1 MGRHR
6 IWLAAVVPLLAL
18 TLAGC
23 GGHGAETGGAPVG
36 RAVRARRPELQGRR
50 GSLQGQATEE
60 EKQVSRSFR
69 VALGGGVSVL
79 AAGAVAIAAVGFGG
93 RGPKAASGASDL
105 PPATSTVTRTTLS
118 QTQHVNGTL
127 GYGNQT
133 TVSAHGQGT
142 ITWLPAAGATINRG
156 QPVYRDNNIPVPL
169 FYGTL
174 PLYRSLKPG
183 DSGADV
189 KELEQNLA
197 ALGYTG
203 FTVDNDYSSATG
215 DAVRRWQKDL
225 GVPEAER
232 TSTFSPTE
240 VVLAADAIRVA
251 TVKAALGDGVGGAL
265 LAYTGT
271 TRIIT
276 VALDVGLQGIAKPGN
291 AATVTLLDNR
301 TVQGKI
307 ATVGTVATAGHGKN
321 PATIDVTVSMADQSA
336 LGTLDSAPVDV
347 TLVSAEAQNVLSV
360 PVSAL
365 VALAEGGYGVQIL
378 QGSTSRY
385 LAVKTGMFAGGLV
398 EVPGDGIKAGTVVGI
413 PK

>member
-1 MGRHR
+1 MR
-6 IWLAAVVPLLAL
+6 
-18 TLAGC
+18 
-23 GGHGAETGGAPVG
+23 
-36 RAVRARRPELQGRR
+36 
-50 GSLQGQATEE
+50 
-60 EKQVSRSFR
+60 RSFR

-156 QPVYRDNNIPVPL
+156 QPVYRDDDIPVPL

-251 TVKAALGDGVGGAL
+251 TVKAALGDGVGGPL
-265 LAYTGT
+265 LTYTGT

-307 ATVGTVATAGHGKN
+307 AAVGTVATAGNGNN

-365 VALAEGGYGVQIL
+365 VALAEGGYGVQIVE
-378 QGSTSRY
+378 GSTSRY
-385 LAVKTGMFAGGLV
+385 VAVKTGMFAGGRV
-398 EVPGDGIKAGTVVGI
+398 EVTGDGIKAGTVVGI